1 MQLSVR
7 KLLKAGNAVVVRL
20 DTTLTNRMAQLSS
33 AKTAGYTS
41 QTPLSPGPSGLL
53 GPVQLIPVALK
64 NVGRI
69 R

>member
-1 MQLSVR
+1 VVR